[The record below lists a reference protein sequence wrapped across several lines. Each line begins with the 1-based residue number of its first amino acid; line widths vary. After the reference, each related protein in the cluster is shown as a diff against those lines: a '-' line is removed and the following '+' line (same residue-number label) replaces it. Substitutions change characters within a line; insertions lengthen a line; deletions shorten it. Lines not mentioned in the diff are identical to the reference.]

1 MSEGH
6 AASNPFLS
14 APVGR
19 LFLSNAL
26 PMTVVMSM
34 GGILSVVDGA
44 FVGHFVG
51 AEALAAVSLGFP
63 VVMILTALS
72 TLIGGGMSSLMARQ
86 LGAGDREAAGAG
98 FARAHGL
105 ALVLSA
111 LGIGLFQLGG
121 RAMLDGL
128 APGDGP
134 IASLAYDY
142 LLILILAM
150 PVQLILGLHADA
162 FRNEGQVALV
172 ALLSVFVNLAN
183 MAGNYALIV
192 WCELGLAG
200 SALGTVLA
208 QALGLGLLIL
218 VRARA
223 VKGLPLAML
232 WRHRWTGG
240 WGPMLLLGAP
250 LCLGFIGI
258 ALVAM
263 VVIVTIRM
271 VAGADYGALV
281 AGYGVVTR
289 LLGFAFL
296 PQMAMALAMQSIV
309 GNNHGAG
316 LQDRAVAVL
325 RLAMVCAFVW
335 CMLVAVVLIGLGPR
349 VGTIFADEAAL
360 GGAVSG
366 MLRPMMALYAFSG
379 PVLVLALYF
388 QAVGRPAATALLTLV
403 KPWLLTPALVLL
415 GGSLWGAGGIWW
427 AYPVADGAMVMVA
440 VWLMCRIRGVVGKG
454 AGA

>member
-1 MSEGH
+1 MSKGH
-6 AASNPFLS
+6 AANNAFLS

-19 LFLSNAL
+19 LFMSNAL
-26 PMTVVMSM
+26 PMTVVLSM
-34 GGILSVVDGA
+34 GGILSVVDGV

-86 LGAGDREAAGAG
+86 LGAGDREAAGAS

-105 ALVLSA
+105 ALVLSG
-111 LGIGLFQLGG
+111 LGIGLFLMGG
-121 RAMLDGL
+121 RAMLGAL
-128 APGDGP
+128 APEDGP
-134 IASLAYDY
+134 VAAMAYGY

-162 FRNEGQVALV
+162 FRNEGRAGLV
-172 ALLSVFVNLAN
+172 ALLSFFVNLAN

-192 WCELGLAG
+192 WCDLGLAG

-208 QALGLGLLIL
+208 QVLGLGLLIL

-223 VKGLPLAML
+223 GQGLPLAML

-258 ALVAM
+258 AVVAM
-263 VVIVTIRM
+263 AVIVTLRM
-271 VAGADYGALV
+271 VAGADYGVLV

-335 CMLVAVVLIGLGPR
+335 CLMVAVVLVGLGPR
-349 VGTIFADEAAL
+349 VGTIFANDAAL
-360 GGAVSG
+360 GEAVSG
-366 MLRPMMALYAFSG
+366 MLRPMMGLYAFSG

-403 KPWLLTPALVLL
+403 KPWLLTPILVLL
-415 GGSLWGAGGIWW
+415 AGFLWGAGGIWW
-427 AYPVADGAMVMVA
+427 AYPLADGGMVMA
-440 VWLMCRIRGVVGKG
+440 ALWLLRWVRKG
-454 AGA
+454 A